1 MPTVLVVDDS
11 ASDRDLAGRVL
22 EEDARLAVEYAT
34 DGEDALA
41 KIKTL
46 RGLLPICTSCKS
58 IRDDQGYWRQIET
71 YFHDHS
77 DAGFSH
83 SICPDCYETKVKPE
97 LESFQAELDANKSQK
112 S

>member
-41 KIKTL
+41 KMAAASVDLILTDL
-46 RGLLPICTSCKS
+46 VMPRMDGLELVAA
-58 IRDDQGYWRQIET
+58 IR
-71 YFHDHS
+71 
-77 DAGFSH
+77 
-83 SICPDCYETKVKPE
+83 TKFPLVPV
-97 LESFQAELDANKSQK
+97 
-112 S
+112 